1 MKLLAEAN
9 KYGRET
15 ARGINN
21 VIRRDGN
28 KVKAIVKTF
37 VGAGLNVQHINVDS
51 GSYNINITGSRADLD
66 IMFGL
71 LRRAGLSPTR
81 RPEEKSATYYAAW
94 HAEDYSLSVWVF
106 FSSTSCKRVQVGTK
120 TEEVPVYETVCEE

>member
-1 MKLLAEAN
+1 MKVLTDAN
-9 KYGRET
+9 KY
-15 ARGINN
+15 ARQQARSVNN
-21 VIRRDGN
+21 VIRRDGG
-28 KVKAIVKTF
+28 KVKAIVKAL
-37 VGAGLNVQHINVDS
+37 VNAGIQIQHINVDS

-81 RPEEKSATYYAAW
+81 RPEEKSSTYYTAW
-94 HAEDYSLSVWVF
+94 DGEDLSIWVF

-120 TEEVPVYETVCEE
+120 TEEVPVYETVCTE